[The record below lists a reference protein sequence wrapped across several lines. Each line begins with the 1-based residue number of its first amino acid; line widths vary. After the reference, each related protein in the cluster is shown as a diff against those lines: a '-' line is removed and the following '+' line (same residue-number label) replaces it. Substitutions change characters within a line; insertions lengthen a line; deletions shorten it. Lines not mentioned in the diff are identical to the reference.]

1 MRLCFILGI
10 LMPVIS
16 LSAACVLN
24 SYLTRRQLISLNLV
38 FIFFSNFFFTSN
50 FLNYLFNSSLFFEIE
65 LYQWIKFD
73 LTILEFGFIYDF
85 ISVSMLFVVVF
96 ISSLVHLY
104 STEYMKNDPNLLKFL
119 NYLTLFTLSMVIL
132 VSSNNFVQMFIGW
145 EGVGVCSFL
154 LINFW
159 DTRIQANTSALK
171 AIIINRIGDIGL
183 LISYIYIYKI
193 FGTFNYLEIFT
204 LIEVYDF
211 SKSPYILYISIFLFI
226 GAVGKSAQ
234 IFLHVW
240 LPDAMEGPTPVS
252 ALIHAATMVTA
263 GVFLIIRCGFLFDL
277 VLILKKIILII
288 GSITALFAGTTGLF
302 QNDLKKIIAF
312 STCSQL
318 GFMITSCGLGLY
330 DLALFHLVMHAFFKA
345 LLFLSAGSI
354 IHAFNTDEQ
363 DIRRMGGLLKV
374 LPFTYLALFIGSL
387 SLMGFP
393 FTAGYYSKD
402 LIIESL
408 FIANCPITKLALIL
422 IILATFC
429 TSFYSLRLIYYVF
442 FKPTKASMNLL
453 MYAHDSSLFM
463 QIPLS
468 ILSLFSLFS
477 GFFFKD
483 MFIGLNR
490 DLILGNDYS
499 NFHQNLIFYN
509 YYEIEELSIEF
520 KLIPF
525 IIFLVNVI
533 VFYFFERFPFLFDYL
548 LKFRFFRSIYKFLL
562 KKWYFDILYNYL
574 SNFILI
580 KILKFLFFF
589 NERGFLEIYGP
600 LGLTI
605 LMKYFKRSIN
615 KFENFTL
622 QGHIK
627 QIIKIFIVFLVFY
640 LFIIF

>member
-277 VLILKKIILII
+277 VPILKKIILII